1 MAQDATDTTS
11 HTGRRDAVKP
21 TVDQIETVSH
31 AAVRLGISRS
41 YITQLMRDP
50 DSGVKAYQIAGG
62 VIVLETQALDA
73 WNAARL
79 ARKEVK
85 DEAARAD

>member
-1 MAQDATDTTS
+1 
-11 HTGRRDAVKP
+11 
-21 TVDQIETVSH
+21 
-31 AAVRLGISRS
+31 
-41 YITQLMRDP
+41 MRDP

-79 ARKEVK
+79 ARKEAK
-85 DEAARAD
+85 ADEAARAD